1 MKKVIS
7 LVIVLFLL
15 NPIQIYSIPVDNKT
29 EFVSKNK
36 RFSNMDAMVYV
47 WNYFKE
53 KGIDENIIAGVMGN
67 MSIESS
73 FNSSIRNSSGHAGY
87 VQMNRTLQKLVI
99 GKYGAFNKDTQLL
112 HLSNWLLGKETGKL
126 AYMQDTFCKADNNTP
141 EKAAHNFA
149 KYYERP
155 KSKNY
160 SNRQKMARIIYE
172 NFKEN

>member
-15 NPIQIYSIPVDNKT
+15 NPFQINGTPADKKI
-29 EFVSKNK
+29 EFISKDK
-36 RFSNMDAMVYV
+36 RLSNIDGMTHI
-47 WNYFKE
+47 WNYFQSQ
-53 KGIDENIIAGVMGN
+53 GVDENIIAGVMGN

-73 FNSSIRNSSGHAGY
+73 FSSSIRNKSGHAGY
-87 VQMNRTLQKLVI
+87 VQMNKTLQRLI
-99 GKYGAFNKDTQLL
+99 IAKYGKFNGETQLL

-126 AYMQDTFCKADNNTP
+126 AYMQDSFKKADNSTP

-155 KSKNY
+155 ASKNY

-172 NFKEN
+172 KFKKN